1 MQTIQSRLYL
11 NVILTV
17 IAILLAI
24 VAFQPYVTLSTTA
37 QAQRTR
43 DFRPDSEFD
52 VKRNEQQDA
61 KSAGLLEGQYRMFA
75 DATRDVAKANH
86 DIAEA
91 IREAAKSQKE
101 IAQAIGK
108 LSQQ

>member
-17 IAILLAI
+17 IAILLA
-24 VAFQPYVTLSTTA
+24 VLAFQPFASVSTSAYA
-37 QAQRTR
+37 QQSR
-43 DFRPDSEFD
+43 DFG
-52 VKRNEQQDA
+52 VQRNEQQDA

-101 IAQAIGK
+101 IAQAITK